1 MRMVARTIL
10 WPARRFFDPRFNG
23 IHQAL
28 IADMNAANEAATF
41 TGRSLDTILAHVEE
55 VGAQVD
61 ELNRWLSFDEEAP
74 HSLADIDENTA
85 RVLNYAA
92 SYEGFAAQANLWFNP
107 PLLVTYRPKDVVLTW
122 VNERIAEVPYAFR
135 ALCRLPPNA
144 AVLDVGATESSVCL
158 SLATLGYK
166 VTAID
171 PRSNPLT
178 HERLRVVVE
187 RIEEWEAEE
196 EFDAVLCLSTIEH
209 IGTSAYEQKASGHRL
224 DLEAMSRI
232 RDLTRAGGLLVLT
245 TAVGR
250 ASTDAFSRV
259 YDREGLD
266 ELMAGWDVTDLTV
279 VQRRDATTWVTVDEP
294 VDGVDKQV
302 ETVAMIT
309 ATKIAD

>member
-1 MRMVARTIL
+1 MRIVARTIL

-61 ELNRWLSFDEEAP
+61 ELNRWLTFDEEAP

-107 PLLVTYRPKDVVLTW
+107 PLLVTYRPKDVVLSW

-135 ALCRLPPNA
+135 ALCRLPSNA

-178 HERLRVVVE
+178 HERLRVVVA
-187 RIEEWEAEE
+187 RIEEWDAEE

-209 IGTSAYEQKASGHRL
+209 IGTSAYEQKASGRRL
-224 DLEAMSRI
+224 DLEAMKRI
-232 RDLTRAGGLLVLT
+232 RELTRAEGLLVLT
-245 TAVGR
+245 TAVGG

>member
-1 MRMVARTIL
+1 
-10 WPARRFFDPRFNG
+10 
-23 IHQAL
+23 
-28 IADMNAANEAATF
+28 EAATF

-158 SLATLGYK
+158 SLATLGY
-166 VTAID
+166 
-171 PRSNPLT
+171 
-178 HERLRVVVE
+178 
-187 RIEEWEAEE
+187 
-196 EFDAVLCLSTIEH
+196 
-209 IGTSAYEQKASGHRL
+209 
-224 DLEAMSRI
+224 
-232 RDLTRAGGLLVLT
+232 
-245 TAVGR
+245 
-250 ASTDAFSRV
+250 
-259 YDREGLD
+259 
-266 ELMAGWDVTDLTV
+266 
-279 VQRRDATTWVTVDEP
+279 
-294 VDGVDKQV
+294 
-302 ETVAMIT
+302 
-309 ATKIAD
+309 